1 MRNKYTLYSPQ
12 TLTALAPVLF
22 LLMWS
27 SGAVMAKVGLQ
38 YASVWSFL
46 IARSAISLLLILV
59 LSGLF
64 RGWRFIRLPT
74 LDRPTKRNVL
84 GAGLLVQ
91 AGYLSGYFLALQHG
105 LSPGIV
111 TVILGLQPLLT
122 PLLTRQKQSG
132 LAVLCLMGGFFG
144 LCLAVAGS
152 SSGAEL
158 NWTGLLCAILAL
170 LAITWGTIF
179 QSRITLDTMDS
190 MLYQNSLALL
200 VFSLI
205 QFFQPW
211 HMVWNPE
218 LIASLLWMSVIVST
232 GAVLLLML
240 MLKQRSASQVS
251 VLFYAIPALAMLFD
265 FIWFD
270 TRLSLLSLSGVA
282 LVAVSVWRYTRHQT
296 RLQQASATRQPCQ
309 TELVTGP
316 GHHKG

>member
-1 MRNKYTLYSPQ
+1 MRNKHTLYSQQ

-38 YASVWSFL
+38 HASVWSFL
-46 IARSAISLLLILV
+46 IARSAISLLLIL
-59 LSGLF
+59 LLLGLF
-64 RGWRFIRLPT
+64 RGWRSIRLPT
-74 LDRPTKRNVL
+74 LDWSTVCNVL

-132 LAVLCLMGGFFG
+132 LAVLCLLGGFFG

-158 NWTGLLCAILAL
+158 NWTGIICAALAL

-190 MLYQNSLALL
+190 IWYQNSLALL

-205 QFFQPW
+205 QLFQPW
-211 HMVWNPE
+211 HMVWNQE

-232 GAVLLLML
+232 GALLLLML

-270 TRLSLLSLSGVA
+270 TRLSLLSLSGLA
-282 LVAVSVWRYTRHQT
+282 LVAVSVWRYTRYQA
-296 RLQQASATRQPCQ
+296 RLQQASPARQPCQ
-309 TELVTGP
+309 TELVNAP